1 MIVLFLQVN
10 VASFIP
16 NGLFLVSTVNK
27 DIRIPHHPRSVAS
40 STVVNQTEN
49 IVEDEVAALSIWK
62 ELEGLGIVHGLLLLI
77 DLQDMLEDGPR

>member
-1 MIVLFLQVN
+1 LHL
-10 VASFIP
+10 SFQTDYSWYQ
-16 NGLFLVSTVNK
+16 LS
-27 DIRIPHHPRSVAS
+27 IRTFAFPTHPCSVAS

-77 DLQDMLEDGPR
+77 DLQDMLDDGPW